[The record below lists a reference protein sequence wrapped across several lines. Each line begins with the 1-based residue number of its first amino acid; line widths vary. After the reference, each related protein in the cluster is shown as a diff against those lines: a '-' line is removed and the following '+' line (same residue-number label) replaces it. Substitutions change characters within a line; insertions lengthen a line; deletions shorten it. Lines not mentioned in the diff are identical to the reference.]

1 MRKVLVVLIALIVF
15 TACSEHR
22 KVTIQNIEQDEFAKL
37 NTEQIQLLDVRT
49 PEEVDQGIIKGAIA
63 VNFYDENFA
72 KKAASKFDK
81 EKPLYIY
88 CAAGGRSSK
97 AASQIVLEGFN
108 TVYNLRG
115 GYGEWIQKQQ

>member
-1 MRKVLVVLIALIVF
+1 MRRVLVLLVMLVA
-15 TACSEHR
+15 TTSCSEP
-22 KVTIQNIEQDEFAKL
+22 KKFSIQNINQEEFAKL

-49 PEEVDQGIIKGAIA
+49 PDEVSQGIIKGAIA
-63 VNFYDENFA
+63 VNFYDEDFA
-72 KKAASKFDK
+72 KTAASKFDK

-97 AASQIVLEGFN
+97 ATSQLSLEGF
-108 TVYNLRG
+108 TEVYNLKG